1 MGAESRS
8 MSQAETEREHI
19 SVFATWKAAA
29 DIFKRNIIINEM
41 TIVIT
46 YTLLSQGKVVWALFL
61 PTNIYQK
68 LNSNNLKIYEATYIH

>member
-1 MGAESRS
+1 MRAEARL

-46 YTLLSQGKVVWALFL
+46 YTLLSQGVVWALFL